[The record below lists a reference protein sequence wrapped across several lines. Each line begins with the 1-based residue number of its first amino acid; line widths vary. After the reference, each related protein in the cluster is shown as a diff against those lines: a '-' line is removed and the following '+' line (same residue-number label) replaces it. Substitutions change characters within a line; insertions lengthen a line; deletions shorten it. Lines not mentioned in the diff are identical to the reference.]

1 MYVYSAPLVLSY
13 AWSKKQFLS
22 MAFGLLMER
31 LKQNIG
37 MNRKLSFSCITG
49 WEAEDLTSIADR
61 QVLVS
66 IEGVLTYATQVD
78 KQIL

>member
-1 MYVYSAPLVLSY
+1 
-13 AWSKKQFLS
+13 

-78 KQIL
+78 KQILWIRFKDQPKMPGGLVT